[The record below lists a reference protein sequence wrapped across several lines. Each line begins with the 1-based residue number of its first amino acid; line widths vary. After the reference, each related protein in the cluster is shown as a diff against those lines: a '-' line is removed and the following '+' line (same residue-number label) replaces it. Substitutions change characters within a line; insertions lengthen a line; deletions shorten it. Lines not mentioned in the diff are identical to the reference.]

1 MLSDIAARYGNMLR
15 QVFGRRVLGPEQ
27 PSIGKIQQ
35 WYIRQLML
43 KIETTASMKRVKEI
57 LQQIYESSLSDARMK
72 AAQIYYDV
80 DPY

>member
-1 MLSDIAARYGNMLR
+1 M
-15 QVFGRRVLGPEQ
+15 FGRRVLGPEQ

>member
-1 MLSDIAARYGNMLR
+1 
-15 QVFGRRVLGPEQ
+15 
-27 PSIGKIQQ
+27 
-35 WYIRQLML
+35 ML